1 MSATIAAYKVPSETN
16 PLEQLSQAM
25 SEDMAKTNQVIIDQM
40 QSDVPLIP
48 QLAGYL
54 IAAGGKRI
62 RHLLTLA
69 CTRLFSANST
79 RCYGLAAAVE
89 FVHTATLLHDDVVD
103 ESEERRGQA
112 TANDIFGNQAS
123 VLVGDF
129 LFARSFQLMVADG
142 SLDVLRVLSN
152 AAAFIVE
159 GEVLQLSIQSQM
171 SVTMAQYSK
180 VIEAKTASLFA
191 AATEV
196 GAWVSDRPDM
206 AKAMHDY
213 GYHLGMAFQIV
224 DDLLDYLADAEKLGK
239 NKGDDFREGKFTA
252 PLILALQNANE
263 DERAFWLRTMVERK
277 QTDGDFEQA
286 VEICERHN
294 AFTQSRE
301 LAIGHAQLAA
311 QALDAC
317 PDSELKHLLQA
328 LPAFVLSREN

>member
-1 MSATIAAYKVPSETN
+1 MSATTAAYKAPSEAN

-25 SEDMAKTNQVIIDQM
+25 SADMAKTNQVIIDQM

-62 RHLLTLA
+62 RPLLTLA
-69 CTRLFSANST
+69 CTRLFSETST

-159 GEVLQLSIQSQM
+159 GEVLQLSIQSQI
-171 SVTMAQYSK
+171 SVTMEQYNK

-196 GAWVSDRPDM
+196 GAWVSGREDM

-239 NKGDDFREGKFTA
+239 TKGDDFREGKFTA

-263 DERAFWLRTMVERK
+263 EERAFWLRTMVERN
-277 QTDGDFEQA
+277 QQEDDFAKA
-286 VEICERHN
+286 VAICERHN
-294 AFTQSRE
+294 AFVQSRE